1 MLKSVVSGGT
11 EDAFI
16 MEDNAKLPILWNQ
29 ATNAQVDFTP
39 PGCKCVD
46 TSSVCK
52 FECGCECDVTA
63 GHCDAGCCCDSECT
77 AGEAMDFNQTAYDG
91 CKNKE
96 EINSF
101 MCYDAS
107 NVQVNTPSYGMQT
120 SSPLDGVMCV
130 VYDNSPIKGTYFEY
144 ASQPVPLPGNVPC
157 EPPGRPRY
165 QARTLFWVPSI
176 DSEPEASR
184 THFTVG
190 DRIQAA
196 VEASGSASRF

>member
-1 MLKSVVSGGT
+1 METSRLTQVLLLAVLVSAVIGGT

-16 MEDNAKLPILWNQ
+16 MEDNAKLPIVWDQ
-29 ATNAQVDFTP
+29 ATNAQNDFTP

-96 EINSF
+96 EISPF

-107 NVQVNTPSYGMQT
+107 NVQVNAPSYGMQT
-120 SSPLDGVMCV
+120 SQSFGWGYV
-130 VYDNSPIKGTYFEY
+130 
-144 ASQPVPLPGNVPC
+144 
-157 EPPGRPRY
+157 R
-165 QARTLFWVPSI
+165 
-176 DSEPEASR
+176 
-184 THFTVG
+184 
-190 DRIQAA
+190 RI
-196 VEASGSASRF
+196 

>member
-1 MLKSVVSGGT
+1 METSRLTQVLLLAVLVSVVSGGT

-63 GHCDAGCCCDSECT
+63 GQCDAGCCCDSECT

-107 NVQVNTPSYGMQT
+107 NVQVNAPSYGMR
-120 SSPLDGVMCV
+120 M
-130 VYDNSPIKGTYFEY
+130 N
-144 ASQPVPLPGNVPC
+144 
-157 EPPGRPRY
+157 
-165 QARTLFWVPSI
+165 
-176 DSEPEASR
+176 
-184 THFTVG
+184 
-190 DRIQAA
+190 
-196 VEASGSASRF
+196 